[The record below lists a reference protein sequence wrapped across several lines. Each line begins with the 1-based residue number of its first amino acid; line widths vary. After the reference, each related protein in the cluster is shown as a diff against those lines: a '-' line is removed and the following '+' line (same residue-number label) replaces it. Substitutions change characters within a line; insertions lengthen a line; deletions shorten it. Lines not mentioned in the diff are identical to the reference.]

1 MMIQFA
7 FFTSYAILA
16 APAGALVARLGYFR
30 AIVMG
35 FALMAVACL
44 LFTPAAGSGVF
55 AAFLGA
61 LFILGGGITLLQVA
75 VNPLITSLG
84 APRSMHSRLT
94 FAQFFNSLGVFLMIR
109 FGAQIILGDSA
120 TSDPD
125 GLSGGALRQFRI
137 SQSLVISQAYLGIAA
152 VLAVL
157 AIAFWIARRAM
168 PADAAHDVSF
178 AQSLGLLRQ
187 RRLAFGVA
195 CIFLY
200 VGAEVGIASMM
211 VNYLEQK
218 SVLAVDAKT
227 AGVLLSDYWLGAM
240 IGRLCGGFLLRFAAP
255 GKLLAA
261 FAGVAVV
268 LVMVSFAA
276 SGSTAA
282 YSLIAV
288 GLANSIMFPTIFS
301 LAVEGLGE
309 RAPQGSGLLCTAIVG
324 GAVIPELIG
333 RVADASSLRIAL
345 LLPAACYLLIAAYG
359 WSARRP
365 IDPPGLTAGG
375 PSP

>member
-1 MMIQFA
+1 
-7 FFTSYAILA
+7 
-16 APAGALVARLGYFR
+16 
-30 AIVMG
+30 
-35 FALMAVACL
+35 
-44 LFTPAAGSGVF
+44 
-55 AAFLGA
+55 
-61 LFILGGGITLLQVA
+61 
-75 VNPLITSLG
+75 
-84 APRSMHSRLT
+84 
-94 FAQFFNSLGVFLMIR
+94 
-109 FGAQIILGDSA
+109 
-120 TSDPD
+120 
-125 GLSGGALRQFRI
+125 
-137 SQSLVISQAYLGIAA
+137 
-152 VLAVL
+152 
-157 AIAFWIARRAM
+157 
-168 PADAAHDVSF
+168 
-178 AQSLGLLRQ
+178 
-187 RRLAFGVA
+187 
-195 CIFLY
+195 
-200 VGAEVGIASMM
+200 MM

-240 IGRLCGGFLLRFAAP
+240 TGRLCGGFLLRFAAP